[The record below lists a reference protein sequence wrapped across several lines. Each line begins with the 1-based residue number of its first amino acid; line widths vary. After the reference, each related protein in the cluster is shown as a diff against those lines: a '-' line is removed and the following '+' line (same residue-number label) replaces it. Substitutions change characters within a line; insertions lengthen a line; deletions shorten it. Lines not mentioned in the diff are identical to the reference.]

1 MGLKLIS
8 ESATDAVSL
17 LEIKHHLRLST
28 SSTGEDLLLSNY
40 LSAARHV
47 AENRCNRSF
56 VIQTWEL
63 TRDCFPTGGIQ
74 LTRPLATFATSVVL
88 VQYVNE
94 SSVLTVLPATAYT
107 IDDRSE
113 PGWIFPSEDNDWPD
127 TLDVVNAVTV
137 TYETGDSTAP
147 EAVKAWIQIRAG
159 VMYENREALVI
170 DRNLVQEL
178 PRNFIDGLLDPYV
191 VVIDV

>member
-1 MGLKLIS
+1 MAIKLIS
-8 ESATDAVSL
+8 DNATEAVSL
-17 LEIKHHLRLST
+17 LEIKHHLRIST

-40 LSAARHV
+40 LTAARHI
-47 AENRCNRSF
+47 AENKCNRSF

-74 LTRPLATFATSVVL
+74 FTRPLATMSTSLVL
-88 VQYVNE
+88 VKYINE
-94 SSVLTVLPATAYT
+94 SSVLTTLPATGFT

-113 PGWIFPSEDNDWPD
+113 PGWVFPSGDNDWPD

-147 EAVKAWIQIRAG
+147 EAVKAWIKLRVGA
-159 VMYENREALVI
+159 MYENREAIVV
-170 DRNLVQEL
+170 DRNPVQDF
-178 PRNFIDGLLDPYV
+178 PRSYIDGLLDPYV